1 MPQYKHKD
9 RSKKEDLLW
18 YFEYQYKGIRR
29 KQSGFK
35 DRDDARD
42 AETADREKLKRQ
54 LSGDYEIEDNMAEH
68 IQVWLNGRRNLS
80 DNTRSVYQMQLDTHI
95 KPFFNKKAVNQIKA
109 TDVQLF
115 LNSLY
120 DKNLSS
126 ATVKKAYNIVN
137 KYYNDLLKRQEIKY
151 NPCNGV
157 EKPKETNKKIEVL
170 DEKELKEFLEFAE
183 GYTRYAFAFRLA
195 AHTGLRRGELLAL
208 QWRDIDLDRKTINV
222 RKRLVRAAMGTD
234 RYMQEGTKTS
244 IGRFVAFSEQ
254 MKQDIIKHK
263 EMQKIEQETNKYEDN
278 DLVIATQ
285 NGKFLSVD
293 NFSRIFRHT
302 LKSSPV
308 NKTLSFHA
316 IRHTHATLMLKAGVQ
331 MKVVSERLGH
341 SSIKITMDTYAH
353 LLPSMETEAIEK
365 FERLFE

>member
-1 MPQYKHKD
+1 MPAHKHKD
-9 RSKKEDLLW
+9 RKKKGDLLW
-18 YFEYQYKGIRR
+18 YYEFQYRGIRK

-35 DRDDARD
+35 RKED
-42 AETADREKLKRQ
+42 AEAAEAAEKEKIRRQ
-54 LSGDYEIEDNMAEH
+54 LSGEYEVEENMAEH
-68 IQVWLNGRRNLS
+68 IQVWIDGRRNLS
-80 DNTRSVYQMQLDTHI
+80 DNTRSVYQIQLDNHI
-95 KPFFNKKAVNQIKA
+95 KPFFNNKAVNQIKA
-109 TDVQLF
+109 TDVQMF

-120 DKNLSS
+120 DKDLSS

-137 KYYNDLLKRQEIKY
+137 KFYNDLLKRQEIKY

-157 EKPKETNKKIEVL
+157 EKPKETNKKIEIF
-170 DEKELKEFLEFAE
+170 DEKELKEFLAFAD

-208 QWRDIDLDRKTINV
+208 QWSDFDLDRKTIHV
-222 RKRLVRAAMGTD
+222 RKRLIRAAMGTD

-244 IGRFVAFSEQ
+244 IGRFVSFSEQ
-254 MKQDIIKHK
+254 MKEDIIKHK
-263 EMQKIEQETNKYEDN
+263 EMQEYEKATNEYKDN
-278 DLVIATQ
+278 DLVIATH
-285 NGKFLSVD
+285 NGKFVSVD
-293 NFSRIFRHT
+293 NFSRIFRNT
-302 LKSSPV
+302 LKSSTID
-308 NKTLSFHA
+308 KKLSFHA

-331 MKVVSERLGH
+331 MKVVSDRLGH